1 MHLQNAPM
9 YYAKYKK
16 EESEVKALMELI
28 KGGVA
33 DVTAIEEENVNMRRS
48 VTLEGKEIQEITR
61 RRKTPRCL

>member
-1 MHLQNAPM
+1 M